1 MRCTRRNL
9 IFACLVVLLI
19 PAPASRAQQIGVGSI
34 VGELRESRSDFPGR
48 VFVELQLRGA
58 PIASVYSDEQ
68 GKFGFYGLGSNP
80 YHVVIHD
87 ERFYP
92 VDQIVVLDT
101 SVSPMTIVQISL
113 NPRETTKRDPL
124 LNRDRGS
131 NPYLI
136 DPSEYRQHFPRKAV
150 KEFDKGVQADKN
162 QNHDEAIRHYQKS
175 ISLAPDFYHAHNNLG
190 SDYLNKSD
198 FAAARKEYEEVVRIN
213 QSDAAAY
220 YNLSNVCLLR
230 GEIGEAR
237 RYLDEGMRRQPD
249 SALGQFLLGTL
260 SIREG
265 KLPQAE
271 IALRHAIEFDPA
283 MAQPRLQLVNLL
295 LQQGRR
301 EEAVAQLHD
310 FIGAFPDNPFS
321 TRAKQLLQRLEGVSK
336 AKVGTPN

>member
-87 ERFYP
+87 ERFYA

-113 NPRETTKRDPL
+113 NPRETPKSDL
-124 LNRDRGS
+124 VLNRDRGS
-131 NPYLI
+131 NPYLV
-136 DPSEYRQHFPRKAV
+136 DPSEYRQHFPRTAV

-162 QNHDEAIRHYQKS
+162 QKHDEAIRHYQKS

-213 QSDAAAY
+213 QTDAAAY
-220 YNLSNVCLLR
+220 YNLSNVCMLM
-230 GEIGEAR
+230 GQFPQAQQ
-237 RYLDEGMRRQPD
+237 YLDEGMRRQPE
-249 SALGQFLLGTL
+249 SALGQFLLGSL
-260 SIREG
+260 SLRLG
-265 KLPQAE
+265 RPSQAE
-271 IALRHAIEFDPA
+271 AALRHAIQLDPLMGQA
-283 MAQPRLQLVNLL
+283 RLQLVNLL
-295 LQQGRR
+295 LRQGRKQD
-301 EEAVAQLHD
+301 AVVQLHEFLD
-310 FIGAFPDNPFS
+310 AFPAGS
-321 TRAKQLLQRLEGVSK
+321 YSAQAKQVLQRLEAHTNPAPAV
-336 AKVGTPN
+336 AN